1 MTLKSLERKV
11 QMETLREISS
21 DYRYI
26 MDNALG
32 EEKIS
37 DEVFEKFKYID
48 AKFEEKAE
56 NIAYIVEELK
66 MKCAVV
72 NKEIDRLT
80 ERLVRW
86 NKNIK
91 ALQEYVKNEMVYI
104 GKDKIETPIYTIKV
118 RKSEQTE
125 IDDEFIEEAKEKNLS
140 NLIRVVPEKIEPD
153 KKAIKDYINSGHEL
167 KHARIIEKQNLSIR

>member
-32 EEKIS
+32 EEEIS

-125 IDDEFIEEAKEKNLS
+125 IDDEFINEAKEKHLNNLV
-140 NLIRVVPEKIEPD
+140 RVIPEKIEPD

-167 KHARIIEKQNLSIR
+167 NHARIIEKQNLSIR

>member
-1 MTLKSLERKV
+1 MTLRSLERKV

-21 DYRYI
+21 NY
-26 MDNALG
+26 MDLLYEVIQV
-32 EEKIS
+32 EEIP
-37 DEVFEKFKYID
+37 DEVFTKLKCTNEKFD
-48 AKFEEKAE
+48 EKIE
-56 NIAYIVEELK
+56 NIAYIIEELK
-66 MKCAVV
+66 TKCAIV

-125 IDDEFIEEAKEKNLS
+125 IDDEFVEEAKEKNLS

-167 KHARIIEKQNLSIR
+167 NHARIIEKQNLSIR

>member
-1 MTLKSLERKV
+1 MTLRSLERKV

-32 EEKIS
+32 EEEIS

-91 ALQEYVKNEMVYI
+91 ALQDYVKNEMVYI

-125 IDDEFIEEAKEKNLS
+125 IDDEFIEEAHKKNLS
-140 NLIRVVPEKIEPD
+140 SLVRVVPERIEPD
-153 KKAIKDYINSGHEL
+153 KKAIKEYIHSGHEL
-167 KHARIIEKQNLSIR
+167 DHARIIEKQNLSIR